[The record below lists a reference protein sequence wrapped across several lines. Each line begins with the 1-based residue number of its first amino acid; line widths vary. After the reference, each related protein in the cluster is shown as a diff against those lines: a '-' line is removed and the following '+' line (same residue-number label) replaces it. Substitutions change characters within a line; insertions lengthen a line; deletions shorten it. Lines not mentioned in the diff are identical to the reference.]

1 MQISAEINHRDYL
14 AASVLQV
21 LQEIENVLE
30 IPVFESMSSS
40 PAAAAASS
48 SHGAAGGSHYH
59 HHYGGNG
66 NSNNSNRHG
75 DAGRSTT
82 TQHHNGG
89 PKRPM
94 EIVRSAS
101 TVQSGGRSGGGPA
114 GPSSFRRL
122 APSSEAAAGQ
132 PQWETV
138 RSFKSTKV
146 GAGKT
151 GIDKWTNDLRVA
163 LNKLSA
169 TNFTK
174 QRDVILGM
182 VTRYFEGPAEG
193 DADPVVVSDANTQ
206 RIAKIIFDIAS
217 SNKFYSEI
225 YVLLYK
231 DLVEVN
237 GVFRALIDDFVAE
250 FSVMDDFPVYA
261 DPDTDYDGFC
271 AYTKAC
277 EAKQSASTFLVNC
290 VKQSLLSPS
299 HVLGIVRE
307 FIGFIEAHL
316 AVAEK
321 VKIIEELVE
330 NMYILLTACATEL
343 RVHDA
348 AQWND
353 VIMQGIRGIVAER
366 GQPGLSNRSV
376 FKCMDILDKLSAASP

>member
-1 MQISAEINHRDYL
+1 
-14 AASVLQV
+14 
-21 LQEIENVLE
+21 
-30 IPVFESMSSS
+30 
-40 PAAAAASS
+40 
-48 SHGAAGGSHYH
+48 
-59 HHYGGNG
+59 
-66 NSNNSNRHG
+66 
-75 DAGRSTT
+75 
-82 TQHHNGG
+82 
-89 PKRPM
+89 
-94 EIVRSAS
+94 VRA
-101 TVQSGGRSGGGPA
+101 
-114 GPSSFRRL
+114 
-122 APSSEAAAGQ
+122 
-132 PQWETV
+132 
-138 RSFKSTKV
+138 FKSTKV

-151 GIDKWTNDLRVA
+151 GIDKWTNELRVA

-182 VTRYFEGPAEG
+182 VTRYFDGPAEG

-237 GVFRALIDDFVAE
+237 GVFRALIDEFVAE
-250 FSVMDDFPVYA
+250 FSVMDGFPVYA

-307 FIGFIEAHL
+307 FVGYIEAHR
-316 AVAEK
+316 AVAGK

-330 NMYILLTACATEL
+330 NMFILLTACAAEL
-343 RVHDA
+343 RVYDA
-348 AQWND
+348 ALWND
-353 VIMQGIRGIVAER
+353 VIVQGIRGIVAER